1 MLKEVLVILMAPR
14 VLNLNFLKMENPSMS
29 MELKSLVGSALLF
42 HIFQM
47 LIASKYHCYNTMG
60 GYADRYH
67 TNFRVTDP

>member
-47 LIASKYHCYNTMG
+47 LIASKYRYNTMG
-60 GYADRYH
+60 RYANCYQTH
-67 TNFRVTDP
+67 LRVTDP